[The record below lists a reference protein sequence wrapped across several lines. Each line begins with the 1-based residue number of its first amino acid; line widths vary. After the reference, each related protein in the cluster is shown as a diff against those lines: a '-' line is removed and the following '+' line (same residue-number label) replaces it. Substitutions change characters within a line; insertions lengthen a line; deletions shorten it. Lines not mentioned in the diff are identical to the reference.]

1 MIPLTNWF
9 AMIIRVVWRIRG
21 RWTKSRRVPCWISSP
36 FEESSAWK
44 ENLYKLLF
52 STLFKR
58 LAFAFPKISMWK
70 SDENHQNVQ
79 RKCQEWFKNHHL
91 LFKVFEVFIGY
102 VNFIPSTDFS
112 YNVSSLLS
120 PILGVKPTGRLA
132 QTSRQKSDDQTKWG
146 YSELGVLPVLKIF
159 GNKSQ

>member
-44 ENLYKLLF
+44 ENLIKLLSF
-52 STLFKR
+52 TLFK
-58 LAFAFPKISMWK
+58 ANSA
-70 SDENHQNVQ
+70 HQNVQ
-79 RKCQEWFKNHHL
+79 KRCQEWFKNHHL

>member
-44 ENLYKLLF
+44 ENLIKLLSF
-52 STLFKR
+52 TLFE
-58 LAFAFPKISMWK
+58 ASSA
-70 SDENHQNVQ
+70 HQNVQ
-79 RKCQEWFKNHHL
+79 KQCQEWFKNHHL

-102 VNFIPSTDFS
+102 LNFIPSADFS